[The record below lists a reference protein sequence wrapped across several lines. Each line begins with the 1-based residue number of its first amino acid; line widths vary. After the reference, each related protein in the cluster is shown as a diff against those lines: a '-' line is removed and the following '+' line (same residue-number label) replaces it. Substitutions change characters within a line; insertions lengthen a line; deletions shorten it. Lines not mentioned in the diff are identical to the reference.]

1 MFTWKWVIV
10 GFIRQ
15 ELLQKAKDRYHNRGG
30 IEKATKYYVDNEEVL
45 KEKANNKYRN
55 SSQKEKGV
63 KRKYGKIETKKWKK
77 KQAKKM
83 SNK

>member
-15 ELLQKAKDRYHNRGG
+15 ELLQKAKDRYHNGGG
-30 IEKATKYYVDNEEVL
+30 IEKAAKYYADNEEVL